1 VDTHEEV
8 TVKVLLDSSITGI
21 IIDKRIAAKHRFRL
35 LKLEKSLIV
44 KNVNG
49 IYNSKEAITYQVE
62 VNVYFKNHYQ
72 EWNRWR
78 IEKRSNKSKYTPDII
93 SHLNHD

>member
-1 VDTHEEV
+1 VDTHEGV
-8 TVKVLLDSSITGI
+8 IVKVLLDSGITGI

-35 LKLEKSLIV
+35 LKLKRLLIV

-62 VNVYFKNHYQ
+62 VNVYFKNHVKKIKMNVCDLGKTDVILGMS
-72 EWNRWR
+72 W
-78 IEKRSNKSKYTPDII
+78 
-93 SHLNHD
+93 L

>member
-8 TVKVLLDSSITGI
+8 TVKVLLDSGITGI
-21 IIDKRIAAKHRFRL
+21 IINKRIVAKHRFRL
-35 LKLEKSLIV
+35 LKLERSLIV

-72 EWNRWR
+72 G
-78 IEKRSNKSKYTPDII
+78 
-93 SHLNHD
+93 